1 MGDLRLKGLPARIA
15 LWRILVHRGIKTS
28 LQMLDEEGD
37 GDFTLDG
44 MFQKFRAS
52 GLEVRCVQAHVSDLA
67 HLPLPTLVLTHED
80 EWILLRRRNAQGWLV
95 EYGGGAGLVSEG
107 TLAESFSGTA
117 LEISEAFPD
126 RGGLWLRLLKLLPAH
141 RQFLLMSLG
150 ASGLV
155 QGLALISPWLT
166 TKMMDGALA
175 KGAGSLLQILC
186 IGMILT
192 AVFRA
197 WAGWL
202 RDITLNAFA
211 TRIDVAL
218 EKGLFDHL
226 LHLPYKHL
234 QGKTLGELL
243 QAFSGIKRARA
254 LVLNRGLA
262 AIFDACTAVA
272 YLVYMMMLMPAVA
285 GVVILGALLL
295 SVASAAIGYLQA
307 RQTRLQIKASQAE
320 HSALAELLNGAP
332 TLKATGS
339 QNWVLARWK
348 GKLSVELAHA
358 LKQDRIG
365 LWEDAISEFLS
376 QGSSICILVWG
387 GFKVLSA
394 ELSLGELLAF
404 SQLSGAFVG
413 AVTSLSQTV
422 LSIALAKP
430 QMAEVHEAFATTRQ
444 PRASLSGP
452 RSLAGPV
459 VAEDVWFRYEEK
471 GPWILQGSNLRVQ
484 PGTFHHVKGASGSG
498 KSTLLKL
505 LAGLYTPDTGRI
517 SMGGLDSMA
526 AASLMV
532 FLPQFPQL
540 SSGSILENLRIFS
553 GDRPKAHLFEVAQET
568 GLDEWV
574 KTLPMGYQT
583 MVAAGGGNFS
593 GGQRQ
598 LVAITAVLA
607 SDKQLLLLDEA
618 LSNLDWVSRQR
629 ILQCSRF
636 QGRTVIYASHE
647 EVLVGRGVDAR
658 VESGLYEMETLAEAM
673 G

>member
-1 MGDLRLKGLPARIA
+1 MGSLTHGGGVVVGKLFKTDRGHYCFDPGTRQLHELSDDEARMVAA
-15 LWRILVHRGIKTS
+15 LLT
-28 LQMLDEEGD
+28 GD
-37 GDFTLDG
+37 PVPEDIP
-44 MFQKFRAS
+44 
-52 GLEVRCVQAHVSDLA
+52 LEVVDDIRQAQR
-67 HLPLPTLVLTHED
+67 T
-80 EWILLRRRNAQGWLV
+80 
-95 EYGGGAGLVSEG
+95 EG
-107 TLAESFSGTA
+107 FLIAREMSFPTA
-117 LEISEAFPD
+117 LSVAN
-126 RGGLWLRLLKLLPAH
+126 LKAGIDGY
-141 RQFLLMSLG
+141 MGTYTVSMG
-150 ASGLV
+150 ASALV

-166 TKMMDGALA
+166 ARMMDGALA
-175 KGAGSLLQILC
+175 KGSGSLLQILC

-192 AVFRA
+192 ALFRA

-202 RDITLNAFA
+202 RDITINAFS

-226 LHLPYKHL
+226 LHLPFNYL
-234 QGKTLGELL
+234 QRKTLGELL

-262 AIFDACTAVA
+262 AVFDACTMVA
-272 YLVYMMMLMPAVA
+272 YLVYMMMLMPTVA
-285 GVVILGALLL
+285 GVVILGSLLL
-295 SVASAAIGYLQA
+295 SVASAFIGYLQA

-348 GKLSVELAHA
+348 EKLGVELTHA

-376 QGSSICILVWG
+376 QGSSICILIWG
-387 GFKVLSA
+387 GFKVLGG

-413 AVTSLSQTV
+413 ATTNLSQTV
-422 LSIALAKP
+422 LSIALARP

-444 PRASLSGP
+444 PRAPLNGP
-452 RSLAGPV
+452 SSLAGPV
-459 VAEDVWFRYEEK
+459 LAEDVWFRYEEK
-471 GPWILQGSNLRVQ
+471 GPWILQSSNLRVE
-484 PGTFHHVKGASGSG
+484 PGTFHQVRGVSGSG

-505 LAGLYTPDTGRI
+505 LAGLYTPNTGRI
-517 SMGGLDSMA
+517 SMGGLDCA
-526 AASLMV
+526 AATNLMV
-532 FLPQFPQL
+532 FLPQFSQL
-540 SSGSILENLRIFS
+540 SSGSILENLRVFS
-553 GDRPKAHLFEVAQET
+553 GDRPKSHLFKVAQET

-583 MVAAGGGNFS
+583 IVASGGGNFS
-593 GGQRQ
+593 GGQQQ

-607 SDKQLLLLDEA
+607 SNKQLLLLDEA

-629 ILQCSRF
+629 ILQCSYL

-647 EVLVGRGVDAR
+647 GGIPPF
-658 VESGLYEMETLAEAM
+658 MQ
-673 G
+673 